1 MKEFII
7 SVENACD
14 LDENTIDKYGIQVA
28 PMDYIINGV
37 NMSST
42 DKDFDAKKIAQFMRE
57 GATTKTTQINEYDA
71 QNYLENLL
79 KGGKDVLHIS
89 FSSAMSNTYNNFK
102 TASETLNANHEN
114 KVVVVDSLCQSG
126 GVGLLVKTLIDQMEK
141 GKIADVNSARDYV
154 ESVKLNIA
162 HVFTV
167 ENLKYLAR
175 GGRIKSSMVF
185 IGNLVQLKPILKV
198 NDAGVIV
205 SYKKAIGRRRA
216 IKEIADIVAKT
227 YTPITHHIII
237 AHADCEDE
245 SNALK
250 EMIETKL
257 DVDVVVVP
265 LSPIVTAHGGPGV
278 VSVYYTTEKR

>member
-14 LDENTIDKYGIQVA
+14 LDEDTINKYNVQVA

-37 NMSST
+37 SISSQ
-42 DKDFDAKKIAQFMRE
+42 DQDFDAKRIAQFMRE

-71 QNYLENLL
+71 QNYLDNLL
-79 KGGKDVLHIS
+79 KTGKDVLHIS

-102 TASETLNANHEN
+102 SASESLNANHDN
-114 KVVVVDSLCQSG
+114 KVIVVDSLCQSG
-126 GVGLLVKTLIDQMEK
+126 GVGLLVKTLIDQIEN
-141 GKIADVNSARDYV
+141 GKISDVYAARDYV

-175 GGRIKSSMVF
+175 GGRIKASMAF

-198 NDAGVIV
+198 NDDGIIV

-216 IKEIADIVAKT
+216 IKDISDIVIQT
-227 YTPITHHIII
+227 YKPITKHVIIS
-237 AHADCEDE
+237 HADCEDDAN
-245 SNALK
+245 SLC
-250 EMIETKL
+250 EMIKAKL
-257 DVDVVVVP
+257 DVDVVVLP